1 MKNRPFSKG
10 TPFDIGGEEI
20 EVIDRSFFEKDA
32 ETVAKNLLGKL
43 LCRKLPNRKI
53 LKMTVIE
60 TEAYP
65 ADDSACYGYGYKGNH
80 GNKKKTKA
88 NAPLFETGG
97 TCCIYGGM
105 ILIVCAK
112 KGKPDNVLIRS
123 AVNEDGFYNGPCK
136 IARALKINKAFHG
149 TDTVRQNCELW
160 IEENNDND
168 YVAVKRKGL
177 SGAIKD
183 KDKNSKRRFLA
194 V

>member
-43 LCRKLPNRKI
+43 LCRKMPNRKI

-65 ADDSACYGYGYKGNH
+65 ADDSACYGYGYEGNH
-80 GNKKKTKA
+80 EKKKKTKA

-97 TCCIYGGM
+97 TCCI
-105 ILIVCAK
+105 
-112 KGKPDNVLIRS
+112 
-123 AVNEDGFYNGPCK
+123 
-136 IARALKINKAFHG
+136 
-149 TDTVRQNCELW
+149 
-160 IEENNDND
+160 
-168 YVAVKRKGL
+168 
-177 SGAIKD
+177 
-183 KDKNSKRRFLA
+183 
-194 V
+194 